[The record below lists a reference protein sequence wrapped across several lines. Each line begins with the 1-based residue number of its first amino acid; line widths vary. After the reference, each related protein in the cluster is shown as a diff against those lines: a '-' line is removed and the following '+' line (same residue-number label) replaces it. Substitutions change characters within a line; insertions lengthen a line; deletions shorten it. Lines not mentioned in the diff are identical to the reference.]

1 MSTQSDTNYSI
12 VSQRQRFRLVDAIDD
27 EWAQDKLSDDEI
39 DVPNEMII
47 NDDENDE
54 DECPLPQD
62 EKWTDLGLDRFTN
75 EQVVQPNT
83 SLQQHIIP
91 SQSQAQNS

>member
-1 MSTQSDTNYSI
+1 MSQSDTNYSI

-47 NDDENDE
+47 LDDENDE
-54 DECPLPQD
+54 DECILPQE

-75 EQVVQPNT
+75 EQAAVQPNT

-91 SQSQAQNS
+91 SQSQQT